1 MTAGVNEMLNKHHL
15 RRVAIKGGH
24 SKQDLW
30 YTQTPL
36 HLSIFTTIYW
46 SYLLWS
52 PVIVLHTFK
61 APREKHRL
69 WLTLL
74 ICVQVPRYMLF
85 RSFRA

>member
-36 HLSIFTTIYW
+36 HLSIFTT
-46 SYLLWS
+46 SYNIL
-52 PVIVLHTFK
+52 VLFT
-61 APREKHRL
+61 
-69 WLTLL
+69 
-74 ICVQVPRYMLF
+74 VVPRNSVAYF
-85 RSFRA
+85 QGTTGET